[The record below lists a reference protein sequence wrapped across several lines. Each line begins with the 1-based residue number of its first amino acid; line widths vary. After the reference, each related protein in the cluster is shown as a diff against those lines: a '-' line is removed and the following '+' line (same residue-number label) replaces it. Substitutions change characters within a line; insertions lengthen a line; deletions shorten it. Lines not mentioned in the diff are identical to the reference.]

1 MKKQIIIF
9 LMAMAVALPAAAGG
23 GARCDGS
30 TEELTAMQT
39 KLADKA
45 WLGIEYDKTD
55 TGYFVITSVTDGS
68 PADQAGFRKDDV
80 LLTMQGEEYSKAN
93 KAALKQVW
101 AKVEPGSEVEYVVK
115 RDGAKV
121 NLDATLAHVPV
132 NLQEK
137 WIAEHTAEYHA
148 DQQLVSTD

>member
-1 MKKQIIIF
+1 MKKQIAIF
-9 LMAMAVALPAAAGG
+9 LMALAVALPAAAGG
-23 GARCDGS
+23 ARCDGS
-30 TEELTAMQT
+30 AEELATMKT

-101 AKVEPGSEVEYVVK
+101 AKTEPGSEVEYVVK

-132 NLQEK
+132 DLQEK
-137 WIAEHTAEYHA
+137 WVAEHMTEYHA